1 MRVIDEINYP
11 QFKLSIFYM
20 NGKYIL
26 KFERGNLE
34 QSYKISELDYI
45 IKNVDDIKST
55 LTPAFLEK
63 ITQQFST
70 MELSMDEALKDF

>member
-1 MRVIDEINYP
+1 
-11 QFKLSIFYM
+11 M

-45 IKNVDDIKST
+45 IKNVDDIKSV
-55 LTPAFLEK
+55 LSEAFLEN
-63 ITQQFST
+63 IMQQFSVMENT
-70 MELSMDEALKDF
+70 MNEALKDF